1 MTPRR
6 TLSTACIFLAL
17 LHAHAGAQQQA
28 QQEAQEGARPYDPYH
43 AEKAVEVGLFYMK
56 KGDLDAAID
65 RFRDAIGYKANF
77 ARPRLLLGEAY
88 EKKGDSAQALK
99 YYKEYIEI
107 LPNGPDSK
115 KVRSRIQKMSRQQ
128 NRRTSA
134 AAQPSGKSP

>member
-6 TLSTACIFLAL
+6 KLLTVCIFLAL
-17 LHAHAGAQQQA
+17 LRTHASV
-28 QQEAQEGARPYDPYH
+28 QQEAQTEAQEEARPYDPYH
-43 AEKAVEVGLFYMK
+43 AQKAVEVGLFYMK

-65 RFRDAIGYKANF
+65 RFRDAIGYKPDF

-88 EKKGDSAQALK
+88 EKKGDTAQALK

-128 NRRTSA
+128 NRKTSA